1 MRRLLVI
8 QNACCEHLGTLQSMF
23 ENDNFEINRLIAVD
37 GDNLSHNLDDY
48 NALVILGGPAS
59 VYDNHQYL
67 RDEEKLIKNA
77 IVKDIP
83 ILGICL
89 GSQLLVKAIGGEVY
103 KGPKKEIGWYPI
115 EITNDGIN
123 GIFNGLEKN
132 IMVFQWHGDTYDLP
146 NNAVTLA
153 KSKLYPIQAFRV
165 RNAIGIQFHL
175 EVSKYMVMDWIEQY
189 RSELESIRSYI
200 DVNTI
205 IAELDVNINTIN
217 GYTSL
222 LYRNFRK
229 LIK

>member
-1 MRRLLVI
+1 
-8 QNACCEHLGTLQSMF
+8 
-23 ENDNFEINRLIAVD
+23 
-37 GDNLSHNLDDY
+37 
-48 NALVILGGPAS
+48 
-59 VYDNHQYL
+59 
-67 RDEEKLIKNA
+67 
-77 IVKDIP
+77 
-83 ILGICL
+83 
-89 GSQLLVKAIGGEVY
+89 
-103 KGPKKEIGWYPI
+103 
-115 EITNDGIN
+115 
-123 GIFNGLEKN
+123 
-132 IMVFQWHGDTYDLP
+132 MVFQWHGDTYDLP
-146 NNAVTLA
+146 NNAITLA

-200 DVNTI
+200 DINTI